1 MVNNMGLVAPEGF
14 LDLAPS
20 SGAYSSCGWLS
31 PRISFS
37 HDFDDDQKLQGRQKA
52 EESSA
57 AAVKP
62 PSSRFSLAGK
72 PAGEEEVDLGGS
84 PGREV
89 VVDFEFRR
97 LDDPVAMLPADELFS
112 DGKLVPLQLAS
123 VRPASADSAATSPS
137 PGVFA
142 EEIRSPELQKMRRMV
157 EEAVGSEQCGALFS
171 PKAPRC
177 SSRLRELFGL
187 KKATHNGYGAKTEM
201 SQKSPPSSVSS
212 GVSTVHR
219 SSAARSLRHFL
230 HRSHRSS
237 ASIDAY
243 LSLPLL
249 RDSDSDSVSM
259 SARLSLSS
267 SSSSGPDHEELPR
280 LSLDFDKPPH
290 GRNLPRVRLVPK
302 LRPCVDP
309 SSRPNQVLDYRHHQ
323 STGGQMHS
331 GAVAAGAGGS
341 ARSPMRRGSGDP
353 TSIPTRGAS
362 LDSPRMNSSGKV
374 VFQSLERSSSSPSTF
389 NGGPRVKHRGVER
402 SYSANVVR
410 VAPVLNVPLCSL
422 RGSSKPG
429 SMFGF
434 GQLFASS
441 TQKKDAASAAP
452 PSWVPPRNSNGSS
465 SAAGRSVKTIR
476 SYGEFR

>member
-1 MVNNMGLVAPEGF
+1 MASAMVNNVGLVAPDGF

-37 HDFDDDQKLQGRQKA
+37 HDFDDDEKLQGRQKA

-57 AAVKP
+57 AAAVKP
-62 PSSRFSLAGK
+62 PSSRFSVAEKKKAAAG
-72 PAGEEEVDLGGS
+72 AAASEEEEEEVDLGGS

-97 LDDPVAMLPADELFS
+97 LDDPVTMLPADELFS

-123 VRPASADSAATSPS
+123 VRPSSADSAATLPS

-142 EEIRSPELQKMRRMV
+142 EEIRSPELQKMRQMV
-157 EEAVGSEQCGALFS
+157 EEAAGSDQCGALFS

-187 KKATHNGYGAKTEM
+187 KKATHNGYGAKTEEL
-201 SQKSPPSSVSS
+201 QNA
-212 GVSTVHR
+212 THR

-280 LSLDFDKPPH
+280 LSLDSDKPSH
-290 GRNLPRVRLVPK
+290 GRNPPRVRLVPK

-323 STGGQMHS
+323 STTAQIHT

-389 NGGPRVKHRGVER
+389 NGGPRVKHRGV
-402 SYSANVVR
+402 
-410 VAPVLNVPLCSL
+410 APVLNVPLCSL

-441 TQKKDAASAAP
+441 TQKKDTVSGTQ
-452 PSWVPPRNSNGSS
+452 PSWVAARNSNGSS
-465 SAAGRSVKTIR
+465 SAVGRNVKTLR